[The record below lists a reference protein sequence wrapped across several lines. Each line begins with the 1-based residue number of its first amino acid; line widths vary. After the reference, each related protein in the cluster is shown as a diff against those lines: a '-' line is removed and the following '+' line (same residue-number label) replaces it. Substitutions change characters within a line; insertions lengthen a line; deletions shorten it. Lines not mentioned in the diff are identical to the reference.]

1 MHHDTWHLDN
11 QWLNDFSET
20 LVRDTHRLINELSI
34 EVESDCVVV
43 RGHARSYYPVQLAI
57 HATQTFGQTRPRFAE
72 TLLLL
77 VIDGRSLELNVTHPI
92 EPTQEAEVSTR
103 RIDRRRELTLASV

>member
-1 MHHDTWHLDN
+1 MQHDTWHLDN

-43 RGHARSYYPVQLAI
+43 RGDARSYYSVQLAI
-57 HATQTFGQTRPRFAE
+57 HAAQTFGQVRPRFAE
-72 TLLLL
+72 TILLLS
-77 VIDGRSLELNVTHPI
+77 VGGQSLELNVTHAT
-92 EPTQEAEVSTR
+92 EPTHDAEVSTGR
-103 RIDRRRELTLASV
+103 NARRRELTLAPV